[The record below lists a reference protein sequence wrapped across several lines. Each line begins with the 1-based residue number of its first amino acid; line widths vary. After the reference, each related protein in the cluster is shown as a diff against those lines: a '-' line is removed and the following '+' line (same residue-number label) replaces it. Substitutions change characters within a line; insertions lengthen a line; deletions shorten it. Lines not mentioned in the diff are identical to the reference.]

1 MRIFSCF
8 FILAFCLAGCS
19 RTEQS
24 AMIRLS
30 NEGHVV
36 DLLIPD
42 AYLERKPKHPS
53 KLVWFKFEY
62 PSLSPWSGDTSSDG
76 SVSVLILN
84 IANKKTRAEYILD
97 AEVAQAYKSDFL
109 EGKKLSLQIEES
121 ISDRQGGTY
130 IKKTIFS
137 RAKDG
142 TLIYHEILPDL
153 RLLVSRR
160 YSKLIELRYVIS
172 PQLLP
177 ERERVDAGVIALL
190 NKFQIKNYN

>member
-1 MRIFSCF
+1 
-8 FILAFCLAGCS
+8 
-19 RTEQS
+19 
-24 AMIRLS
+24 MIKLS

-53 KLVWFKFEY
+53 EFVWFKFDY
-62 PSLSPWSGDTSSDG
+62 PSLSPWSGDTSSNG

-109 EGKKLSLQIEES
+109 EGKKPSLQIEES
-121 ISDRQGGTY
+121 ISDSQRSTY
-130 IKKTIFS
+130 MRKTVFS
-137 RAKDG
+137 RANDG
-142 TLIYHEILPDL
+142 TLICHEILPDL
-153 RLLVSRR
+153 RILVSRR
-160 YSKLIELRYVIS
+160 YSNFIELRYVIS

-177 ERERVDAGVIALL
+177 DRERVDAGVIALL
-190 NKFQIKNYN
+190 NKFQVKNYN